1 MASLIPTPL
10 HYGEYS
16 TVASSDWSC
25 LTTIA
30 VYSLILIDDTPTKQ
44 QLTQLDVPD
53 LRLSIR
59 IKDSIDDY
67 NTLGTFLLNDNTGV
81 ILKQIENDFKRSN
94 KILDEILDRWVRG
107 EGQIGRERSNTW
119 EKLVEYLR
127 IAKLHALADD
137 IESVLKFCTEK
148 SVESNEKCFI
158 ENRVSVHNVD
168 PVFYLACILTLMTI
182 IATTFI
188 IFRFRHKGKMFYNF
202 QRSRIYINIS
212 VRIGTCSILELC
224 H

>member
-1 MASLIPTPL
+1 M
-10 HYGEYS
+10 
-16 TVASSDWSC
+16 
-25 LTTIA
+25 
-30 VYSLILIDDTPTKQ
+30 
-44 QLTQLDVPD
+44 TQLDVPD
-53 LRLSIR
+53 LGVSIR
-59 IKDSIDDY
+59 IKDSIGEY
-67 NTLGTFLLNDNTGV
+67 NTLGTFLLHDSNGV
-81 ILKQIENDFKRSN
+81 ILQQIENDFKHSN
-94 KILDEILDRWVRG
+94 KILDKILDCWVRG

-119 EKLVEYLR
+119 EKLVEYIR

-148 SVESNEKCFI
+148 SVESSEKCSI

-202 QRSRIYINIS
+202 QWSRIYINIS

-224 H
+224 HCVHVHVYSSRMQW

>member
-1 MASLIPTPL
+1 M
-10 HYGEYS
+10 
-16 TVASSDWSC
+16 
-25 LTTIA
+25 
-30 VYSLILIDDTPTKQ
+30 
-44 QLTQLDVPD
+44 TQLDVLD
-53 LRLSIR
+53 LGVSFR
-59 IKDSIDDY
+59 IKESIGEY
-67 NTLGTFLLNDNTGV
+67 NTLGTFLLNDNDGV
-81 ILKQIENDFKRSN
+81 ILQWIKSDLKHSS
-94 KILDEILDRWVRG
+94 EILDKIFDHWVRG
-107 EGQIGRERSNTW
+107 EGQVGRERSNTW
-119 EKLVEYLR
+119 RKLVEYLR
-127 IAKLHALADD
+127 IAKLHALADK

-158 ENRVSVHNVD
+158 ENSVSVHNVN

-188 IFRFRHKGKMFYNF
+188 IFRFHHKGKMFYNF